1 MSETPSSTEAL
12 LDIIKGIKSKSI
24 MLPEFQRDF
33 RWELEQTYDLF
44 DSLIKGIFVGTII
57 YGKPSFEITLREI
70 DTRPRKGKG
79 SNAPLKTINLT
90 QEEIN
95 QRGQTQNLRI
105 VLDGQQRLTSIYRAI
120 TGIDNVYLHLSST
133 LVDDQANLKLSLEE
147 MLEGIA
153 GEESSKH
160 ISIKLSDAY
169 RKEIENLEDED
180 LKEIFSE
187 TTYYKKFLVNESDDT
202 RKLAERIYRRG
213 INLLL
218 DLYKQQKMMAYYLL
232 DMSLDKFCIFFERSN
247 SRGIQLN
254 FTDILAAKLYQG
266 FNLRKKI
273 EDFESDNKKKIKLN
287 REIVV
292 RAIATMSSLKKIDK
306 STILKE
312 LSATHFVQYWDE
324 ACKLYAE
331 ALDYLINQ
339 HYIISQN
346 WMPSENMLIPLM
358 MFRRE
363 IKGFD
368 QMNEAQRKF
377 IEFWYWASIFSNRY
391 SGASNEVIL
400 LDRQILVQVA
410 RGEKVRG
417 RGFFNKMRSLIQE
430 PDDLFSY
437 TKKTSTIYKGV
448 LNLLN
453 YYADGLMDWNNKQKI
468 GVSMDIED
476 HHIYPRAYIY
486 GAPRLDDME
495 QPEAEQLVDCVV
507 NKTLMPKLT
516 NITVGKRA
524 PKDYLHD
531 LLNKNP
537 HLEECI
543 SSHLLPTDMIKDGE
557 WNAAFKLF
565 LDERA
570 SRMFN
575 LIDMY
580 VIEPFD
586 EIIKTHTQGDENDE
600 ADTGQPSLKPARLK
614 DMIADGR
621 VQIGEEVFVRR
632 HPDSFAKIVSSDL
645 VEYEGN
651 KYPINL
657 WGQKMTGWSS
667 ISIYESVLLKR
678 TGQSLGRLRS

>member
-1 MSETPSSTEAL
+1 MTETPSSTESL
-12 LDIIKGIKSKSI
+12 LDIIRGINSYSI

-44 DSLIKGIFVGTII
+44 DSLIRGIFVGTII
-57 YGKPSFEITLREI
+57 YGKPSFEMTLREI
-70 DTRPRKGKG
+70 DARPRKGKG
-79 SNAPLKTINLT
+79 SNAPLKTLNLT

-95 QRGQTQNLRI
+95 QRGQTHNLRI
-105 VLDGQQRLTSIYRAI
+105 VLDGQQRLTSVYRAM
-120 TGIDNVYLHLSST
+120 TGIDNVYLHLGAH
-133 LVDDQANLKLSLEE
+133 LIDDQANVKLSLEE

-153 GEESSKH
+153 GEESSTY
-160 ISIKLSDAY
+160 ISIKLNDAY
-169 RKEIENLEDED
+169 RKEVENLEDDD
-180 LKEIFSE
+180 LKQIFSE
-187 TTYYKKFLVNESDDT
+187 TAYYRKALANASEDT
-202 RKLAERIYRRG
+202 RRLAERIYRRG
-213 INLLL
+213 VNLLL

-292 RAIATMSSLKKIDK
+292 RAIAAMSNLKKIDK

-312 LSATHFVQYWDE
+312 LNAASFDRYWDE
-324 ACKLYAE
+324 ACALYAE
-331 ALDYLINQ
+331 ALDYLISQ
-339 HYIISQN
+339 HYIISQS

-368 QMNEAQRKF
+368 QMNEVQRKF

-400 LDRQILVQVA
+400 LDKQVLIQVA
-410 RGEKVRG
+410 KGEKING

-468 GVSMDIED
+468 GISMDIED

-486 GAPRLDDME
+486 GAPRLDSME

-507 NKTLMPKLT
+507 NRTLMPKLT

-537 HLEECI
+537 NLEECI
-543 SSHLLPTDMIKDGE
+543 STHLLPTDMIKDEE
-557 WNAAFKLF
+557 WNTAFKLF

-575 LIDMY
+575 LIDEY

-586 EIIKTHTQGDENDE
+586 DTVKTHTHGDENE
-600 ADTGQPSLKPARLK
+600 EEVMQPSTKPARLK
-614 DMIADGR
+614 HMVADGR
-621 VQIGEEVFVRR
+621 VQIGEEVFVRQ
-632 HPDSFAKIVSSDL
+632 HPHSFAKIISAEL

-651 KYPINL
+651 KYPINS

-678 TGQSLGRLRS
+678 TGQPLGRLRQ

>member
-1 MSETPSSTEAL
+1 MTETPSATESL
-12 LDIIKGIKSKSI
+12 LDIIKGIKSQAI

-33 RWELEQTYDLF
+33 RWEQEQTYDLF

-57 YGKPSFEITLREI
+57 YGKPSFEMTLREI
-70 DTRPRKGKG
+70 DRRQRKGKG
-79 SNAPLKTINLT
+79 SNAPLKTLNLT
-90 QEEIN
+90 QDEIN
-95 QRGQTQNLRI
+95 QRGQTHNLRI
-105 VLDGQQRLTSIYRAI
+105 VLDGQQRLTSIFRAM
-120 TGIDNVYLHLSST
+120 TGIDNVYLHLGAH
-133 LVDDQANLKLSLEE
+133 LIDDQANIKLSLEE

-153 GEESSKH
+153 GEESSTY

-169 RKEIENLEDED
+169 RKDAENLEDDD
-180 LKEIFSE
+180 LNQIFSE
-187 TTYYKKFLVNESDDT
+187 TAYSRKTLANASEDT

-213 INLLL
+213 VNLLL

-292 RAIATMSSLKKIDK
+292 RAIAAMSNLKKIDK

-312 LSATHFVQYWDE
+312 LNAASFDRYWDE
-324 ACKLYAE
+324 ACTLYAE
-331 ALDYLINQ
+331 ALDYLISQ
-339 HYIISQN
+339 HYIISQS

-368 QMNEAQRKF
+368 QMNETQRKF

-400 LDRQILVQVA
+400 LDKQVLVQVA
-410 RGEKVRG
+410 KGEKIKG

-468 GVSMDIED
+468 GVGMDIED
-476 HHIYPRAYIY
+476 HHVYPRAYIY
-486 GAPRLDDME
+486 GVPKLDDMQ

-507 NKTLMPKLT
+507 NRTLMPKLT

-524 PKDYLHD
+524 PRDYLHD
-531 LLNKNP
+531 LLSKNP
-537 HLEECI
+537 NLEECI
-543 SSHLLPTDMIKDGE
+543 SSHLLPTDMIKDEE
-557 WNAAFKLF
+557 WNTAFKLF

-575 LIDMY
+575 LIDEY

-586 EIIKTHTQGDENDE
+586 SIVKTHTHGDETDE
-600 ADTGQPSLKPARLK
+600 VDVIQPSTKPARLK
-614 DMIADGR
+614 DMVADGR

-632 HPDSFAKIVSSDL
+632 YPDIFAKIISAEL
-645 VEYEGN
+645 VEYEGDR
-651 KYPINL
+651 YSINL

-667 ISIYESVLLKR
+667 ISIYENVLLKR
-678 TGQSLGRLRS
+678 TGQSLGHLR